1 MTTRQIN
8 KVLKS
13 NQTKEEKKD
22 ALIQIGLTEEDVT
35 TLFVLYEAENDV
47 FYTTGVEIECYG
59 ADKERFT
66 ELCAESGVEM
76 AEESYNHNTRS
87 YFKIVSDAS
96 IRGEN
101 PIEVVSPV
109 LHNNAGIDNLE
120 KVCKA
125 LNDAGAK
132 VNRSTGLHAHF
143 GLQNIDFNTYKNV
156 FVNYMYLEKAVN
168 KMVAPSRRENNTYCK
183 GFEGKNIEKLKE
195 CTDREQIR
203 NYFAG
208 DRYYKINPV
217 SYIRHNTI
225 EFRQHQGTTNFV
237 KIRSWLLFLTYLI
250 KWSEKH
256 TLTDYV
262 NEINDI
268 PAGIMTKKEKQYF
281 INRAATLNEGNQ
293 SANTSLLNDN
303 VNQIDAIVERRPRV
317 CRAARVTVEEE

>member
-13 NQTKEEKKD
+13 NLKKEEKKD

-35 TLFVLYEAENDV
+35 TLFELYEAENDV
-47 FYTTGVEIECYG
+47 LYTIGVEIECYG
-59 ADKERFT
+59 ADKARFT
-66 ELCAESGVEM
+66 ELCKESGVEM
-76 AEESYNHNTRS
+76 TEESYNHETKS
-87 YFKIVSDAS
+87 YFKIVSDSS
-96 IRGEN
+96 ITGSD

-109 LHNNAGIDNLE
+109 LCNSAGIDNLE

-125 LNDAGAK
+125 LNDAGAR

-143 GLQNIDFNTYKNV
+143 GLQNISFNTYKNV
-156 FVNYMYLEKAVN
+156 FVNYMYLEQAIN
-168 KMVAPSRRENNTYCK
+168 KMVAPSRRAFNSYCK
-183 GFEGKNIEKLKE
+183 GFEGKTIEKLKE
-195 CTDREQIR
+195 CTDHEEIQ
-203 NYFAG
+203 NYFG
-208 DRYYKINPV
+208 NDRYYKVNPI
-217 SYIRHNTI
+217 SYRRHNTV

-256 TLTDYV
+256 ILTDYV

-281 INRAATLNEGNQ
+281 INRAAAL
-293 SANTSLLNDN
+293 A
-303 VNQIDAIVERRPRV
+303 
-317 CRAARVTVEEE
+317 